1 MIKSAPKWLAN
12 WFWLDF
18 LEHRNRRKVMVVE
31 QTFFS
36 IFHENLKGFMIQLRI
51 DPIAHSFRK
60 TFCWF
65 NRPGIGN
72 WMAKHPKELRTFSL
86 DDVTW
91 KGRGTATF
99 SFEKV
104 ALLNP
109 TNATNAWR
117 ASEQGRKV
125 VYNVW
130 VLSMMSRITQQKCFT
145 FLCFNRTECFK
156 RLLFPRFEGLK
167 SSWQPGLLLH
177 WL

>member
-1 MIKSAPKWLAN
+1 MTRKLILTWFCWSIEIEERLWWLN
-12 WFWLDF
+12 TL
-18 LEHRNRRKVMVVE
+18 
-31 QTFFS
+31 FFS
-36 IFHENLKGFMIQLRI
+36 IFRKTWRVSWFELRI
-51 DPIAHSFRK
+51 VFEKHVVG
-60 TFCWF
+60 F
-65 NRPGIGN
+65 NRPGLGN
-72 WMAKHPKELRTFSL
+72 WMAKDPKELLFPL

-99 SFEKV
+99 SFEKGRP
-104 ALLNP
+104 LLKP
-109 TNATNAWR
+109 RNATNAWR

-125 VYNVW
+125 VDNVW

-156 RLLFPRFEGLK
+156 RLLFPRFERLK